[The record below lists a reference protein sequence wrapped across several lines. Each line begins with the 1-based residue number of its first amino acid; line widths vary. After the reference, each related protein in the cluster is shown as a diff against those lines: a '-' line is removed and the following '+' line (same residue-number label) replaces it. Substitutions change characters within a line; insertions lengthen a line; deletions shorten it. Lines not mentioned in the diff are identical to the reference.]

1 MKRIAITHFLLTFA
15 ALVAC
20 FVWLAATNGD
30 NSRGRH
36 GIIVTY
42 KVPVYWIL
50 VVFGQMFIG
59 ASACLL
65 ISRKPGYLAGHSS
78 SRCLGGSRFADSC
91 IRLIP
96 AVIGLIAV
104 VSGAVGLLDT

>member
-20 FVWLAATNGD
+20 FIWLAATNGD
-30 NSRGRH
+30 NPRGRH
-36 GIIVTY
+36 GTVVTY

-50 VVFGQMFIG
+50 VGFGQIFVG
-59 ASACLL
+59 ASVYSMFSRQRRSL
-65 ISRKPGYLAGHSS
+65 IGQGQSRH
-78 SRCLGGSRFADSC
+78 LGGSRLSDSC

-96 AVIGLIAV
+96 AAIGFAAI
-104 VSGAVGLLDT
+104 VSGVVGLLRN